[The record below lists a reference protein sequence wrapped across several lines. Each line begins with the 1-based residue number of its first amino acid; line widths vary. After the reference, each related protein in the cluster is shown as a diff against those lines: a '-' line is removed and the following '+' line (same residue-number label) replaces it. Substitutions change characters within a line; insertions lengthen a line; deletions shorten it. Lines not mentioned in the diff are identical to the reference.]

1 MFFRLRTRSQIE
13 PPENAHV
20 PTSFVPISPDPTLFT
35 HHNSPGIV
43 DDPATRHPD
52 RYSSAAQDHE
62 PTWRRHNRLR
72 PGRRPNHRG
81 RSHGYIL
88 HNLHQNLGE
97 KPQVGKLFQVKG
109 SQSVA
114 AFFSVS
120 RHDQGAGKGP
130 LQVGGLII
138 ATKVTTD
145 HVEAALVSDEASRF
159 PKTLNPNMKMLFN
172 AWHPFAGAPTAT
184 SGGASA
190 PAAQLRQVT
199 LPDNSASIG
208 LPDGWQVIPR
218 LSGGGTIIAF
228 GPNGESA
235 EMDTTFLAADP
246 RNPSVQQTLQQLRS
260 GRLRNTAYA
269 SAIYYQYGGDL
280 SQAFVYV
287 MQHTR
292 QKNGLPQATYHFIS
306 VTPVPAGGQQACV
319 HMVGTDDMNDGEG
332 PRELNTVYCETPP
345 GRFGNWMSEA
355 YSTMA
360 PQAVA
365 TRERATLA
373 AIMQSFN
380 VNMQVVQQQA
390 NRIAAPA
397 IDQIHAI
404 GRAAADQA
412 RSAHE
417 RNDIQNSSVY
427 QHWDNNDKRSQ
438 EFENYQLGYSVIS
451 TTDNQYHGTFWN
463 EDADAI
469 VKSHP
474 DKFEYINAPNYWKG
488 IDY

>member
-1 MFFRLRTRSQIE
+1 MTQPFIHSVRHLAFLLAAVLCAGMAHPQQLRTIQPQGGGMITYGE
-13 PPENAHV
+13 VAGQTTEA
-20 PTSFVPISPDPTLFT
+20 
-35 HHNSPGIV
+35 G
-43 DDPATRHPD
+43 AM
-52 RYSSAAQDHE
+52 
-62 PTWRRHNRLR
+62 
-72 PGRRPNHRG
+72 
-81 RSHGYIL
+81 GYIL

-97 KPQVGKLFQVKG
+97 KPQVGKLFDVKG
-109 SQSVA
+109 TQSVA
-114 AFFSVS
+114 VFFSVT
-120 RHDQGAGKGP
+120 RRDQGAGKAP
-130 LQVGGLII
+130 LQIAGLII
-138 ATKVTTD
+138 AAKASTD

-159 PKTLNPNMKMLFN
+159 PKTLNPMMKTLFGV
-172 AWHPFAGAPTAT
+172 WHPIP
-184 SGGASA
+184 SGSRDASGASA
-190 PAAQLRQVT
+190 AAAALHQIT

-208 LPDGWQVIPR
+208 LPEGWQVAPR
-218 LSGGGTIIAF
+218 LSGGGTIVAF

-246 RNPSVQQTLQQLRS
+246 RNPSVQQTLQQLRN
-260 GRLRNTAYA
+260 GRLQNTAYA

-280 SQAFVYV
+280 SQTFVY
-287 MQHTR
+287 MIQHVR
-292 QKNGLPQATYHFIS
+292 QKAGLPQATYHFTS
-306 VTPVPAGGQQACV
+306 VTPMPASGQQTCV
-319 HMVGTDDMNDGEG
+319 HMVGTGDMNDGKG
-332 PRELNTVYCETPP
+332 PRELNAVYCETPP

-355 YSTMA
+355 YTTMA
-360 PQAVA
+360 PQVVA
-365 TRERATLA
+365 NKERATLA

-412 RSAHE
+412 RAAHE

-427 QHWDNNDKRSQ
+427 KRWDDNDKRSQ

-451 TTDNQYHGTFWN
+451 TSDNQYHGTFWN

-469 VKSHP
+469 IKSHP
-474 DKFEYINAPNYWKG
+474 DKFEYVNAPDYWKG

>member
-1 MFFRLRTRSQIE
+1 MTHKLSRISSALVFFLNLTLGVALTHPQGGLKTIDPPQGGKIVYGQVDGQTTEAGAMGTILRS
-13 PPENAHV
+13 
-20 PTSFVPISPDPTLFT
+20 L
-35 HHNSPGIV
+35 HNS
-43 DDPATRHPD
+43 
-52 RYSSAAQDHE
+52 
-62 PTWRRHNRLR
+62 
-72 PGRRPNHRG
+72 
-81 RSHGYIL
+81 
-88 HNLHQNLGE
+88 LGE
-97 KPQVGKLFQVKG
+97 RPQVGKLFQVRG
-109 SQSVA
+109 TESVA
-114 AFFSVS
+114 AFFSVT
-120 RHDQGAGKGP
+120 RHDQQAGNKTM
-130 LQVGGLII
+130 QIGGLII
-138 ATKVTTD
+138 ATKVTSD

-159 PKTLNPNMKMLFN
+159 PKTLGPMMKTLFSV
-172 AWHPFAGAPTAT
+172 WHPLKADHAAGSE
-184 SGGASA
+184 SGTSA
-190 PAAQLRQVT
+190 PAAQLHEIT

-208 LPDGWQVIPR
+208 LPEGWQVAPR

-246 RNPSVQQTLQQLRS
+246 RNPSVQQTLQQLRN

-280 SQAFVYV
+280 SQAFVYM
-287 MQHTR
+287 MQHVR
-292 QKNGLPQATYHFIS
+292 QKAGLPQATYNLTS
-306 VTPVPAGGQQACV
+306 VTAMPGGGQQTCA
-319 HMVGTDDMNDGEG
+319 HLVGTGDMNDGKG
-332 PRELNTVYCETPP
+332 PRELNAVYCETPP

-360 PQAVA
+360 PQALA
-365 TRERATLA
+365 NRERATLA

-412 RSAHE
+412 RAAHE

-427 QHWDNNDKRSQ
+427 KRWDDNDKRSQ

-451 TTDNQYHGTFWN
+451 TSDNQYHGTFWN

-474 DKFEYINAPNYWKG
+474 DKFEYVNAPDYWKG